1 MRAGTAN
8 AMRDVLRQVAWP
20 ENHAKVS
27 PAAQGNPCRVFRLTL
42 GLVSAR
48 GQGPAVSQVTL
59 GRPNLLRLLVWW
71 LSKWEPDAV
80 CTSIAVAASAEAGI
94 HCDHPN
100 LIDTW
105 VQVFCTCSGG
115 ALWIHDDGWRRQ
127 DAEDGGGTA
136 SPFQCA
142 AAAQDL
148 PSEVALV
155 GHEGDSD
162 ILCSLYCRR
171 ADAEEQAKT
180 ARGHRSSTAI
190 VYENASAYE

>member
-1 MRAGTAN
+1 MPGLKSTCLLEGPSSPALLRSPGLPHDVSAELLGHAMRAGTAN

-20 ENHAKVS
+20 ENHAKVA
-27 PAAQGNPCRVFRLTL
+27 PAAQGNPCRVCRLTL

-105 VQVFCTCSGG
+105 VQVFCTWSGG
-115 ALWIHDDGWRRQ
+115 ALSIHDDGVGRMLKM
-127 DAEDGGGTA
+127 AGGR
-136 SPFQCA
+136 PVRFN
-142 AAAQDL
+142 AQL
-148 PSEVALV
+148 PHKTCPVKSRL
-155 GHEGDSD
+155 SD
-162 ILCSLYCRR
+162 MRV
-171 ADAEEQAKT
+171 T
-180 ARGHRSSTAI
+180 VT
-190 VYENASAYE
+190 